1 MRTVS
6 LRRRVVGSGVAVVV
20 IVFVIVDVFVWVNV
34 RDYLTENLKQ
44 VLENRAELAV
54 AFAPTIDPAELARLA
69 GSEVTVSVQ
78 DPAGHEIERGGQEEG
93 ASPKVPAVVPGP
105 AEFTR
110 RVTLPNG
117 DTVLLI
123 ASRTSMKRTLGR
135 VVLSE
140 VLGTVLGL
148 CLAVFLLARASRL
161 ALRPID
167 TVVVTARQITSG
179 NTGERLRPDRTDTE
193 LGRMALAFDEMLNAL
208 EEALAEAKASEE
220 AERRFLAEAAHQLR
234 TPIAGIQASVDA
246 LLLTDV
252 PAEREALLALVA
264 RESSRASRRVGG
276 LLRIARL
283 DRGSGPRRRR
293 CDVVA
298 LCRDEVEHTAG
309 LAPDLNVELHAE
321 EASVLCE
328 VDPDD
333 LAEALSNLLEN
344 ARRHARSRI
353 LMAVSTRSGQLELRV
368 EDDGPGIPPGDAER
382 IFERFVS
389 LDGQGGA
396 GLGLP
401 IVRGIAR
408 SHSGDISYEN
418 GAFVIRLP
426 LQRPPAPMADLDQ
439 DSSSA
444 RSAMDG

>member
-1 MRTVS
+1 
-6 LRRRVVGSGVAVVV
+6 
-20 IVFVIVDVFVWVNV
+20 
-34 RDYLTENLKQ
+34 
-44 VLENRAELAV
+44 
-54 AFAPTIDPAELARLA
+54 
-69 GSEVTVSVQ
+69 
-78 DPAGHEIERGGQEEG
+78 
-93 ASPKVPAVVPGP
+93 
-105 AEFTR
+105 
-110 RVTLPNG
+110 
-117 DTVLLI
+117 
-123 ASRTSMKRTLGR
+123 
-135 VVLSE
+135 
-140 VLGTVLGL
+140 
-148 CLAVFLLARASRL
+148 
-161 ALRPID
+161 
-167 TVVVTARQITSG
+167 VVTARQITSG

-252 PAEREALLALVA
+252 PAEREALLTLVA

-283 DRGSGPRRRR
+283 DRGSGPRQRR

-309 LAPDLNVELHAE
+309 LAPDLNVDLDAE
-321 EASVLCE
+321 EPSVLCE

-368 EDDGPGIPPGDAER
+368 EDDGPGIPPGEVER

-408 SHSGDISYEN
+408 SHSGDISYES

-426 LQRPPAPMADLDQ
+426 LQNPSAPM
-439 DSSSA
+439 SSA
-444 RSAMDG
+444 RNAIDG